1 MVLRSASF
9 TISYHI
15 VSVSVHIF
23 RGKGEIARD
32 IIILVNTVI
41 LLGVYLTKMR
51 IVVIGLNYKTA
62 PVEIRERLT
71 FNETELVDAIKKL
84 NSKKSILENI
94 ILSTCNRTEI
104 YAVVDQLHTGRYYIK
119 EFLSEWFGMEQ
130 TEFSPF
136 LYVYEDDGA
145 VEHLF
150 NVTCGLN
157 SMVLGETQILGQM
170 RTSFLLAQE
179 EETTGSVFNHLFKQ
193 AITLGKRGHSETDIG
208 ANAVSVSYA
217 AVELAKKIF
226 GSLANKHVLI
236 FGAGKM
242 GELAAQN
249 LQGNGVKKVTV
260 INRTFDKAK
269 VLAAR
274 FNGEAKTLAELER
287 SLIEADILISSTG
300 AKDYVISKETMAR
313 VEKKRRGNPLF
324 MVDIAVPRDLD
335 PRISELENVFLYDID
350 DLEGIVEANL
360 QERQKA
366 AAKIRLM
373 IEKEIV
379 DFNHWLGMLG
389 VIPVISALREKALAI
404 QSETMVSLE
413 RKLPNL
419 SDRDIKV
426 LNKHTKSI
434 INQLLKDP
442 ILQAKE
448 LAARPDADQAME
460 FFMKIFNIE
469 ELVQE
474 QHSKAAET
482 NKIPV
487 REVQASFQ
495 S

>member
-1 MVLRSASF
+1 M
-9 TISYHI
+9 H
-15 VSVSVHIF
+15 
-23 RGKGEIARD
+23 
-32 IIILVNTVI
+32 
-41 LLGVYLTKMR
+41 LL
-51 IVVIGLNYKTA
+51 VIGLNYKTA

-71 FNETELVDAIKKL
+71 FNESDLEDAIKKL
-84 NSKKSILENI
+84 NAKKSILENI

-119 EFLSEWFGMEQ
+119 EFLSEWFGIEQ
-130 TEFSPF
+130 AEFSPYLF
-136 LYVYEDDGA
+136 VYEEDGA

-150 NVTCGLN
+150 NVTCGLH
-157 SMVLGETQILGQM
+157 SMVLGETQILGQV

-179 EETTGSVFNHLFKQ
+179 NMTTGTVFNHLFKQ
-193 AITLGKRGHSETDIG
+193 AITLAKRGHSETEIG

-226 GSLANKHVLI
+226 GSLAGKHVLI

-249 LQGNGVKKVTV
+249 LHGNGVRKVTV
-260 INRTFDKAK
+260 INRTYEKA
-269 VLAAR
+269 VDLADR
-274 FNGEAKTLAELER
+274 FGGEAKTMEELQKA
-287 SLIEADILISSTG
+287 LVEADILISSTG
-300 AKDYVISKETMAR
+300 AKDFVISKEMMTK
-313 VEKKRRGNPLF
+313 VEKKRKGKPLF

-335 PRISELENVFLYDID
+335 PRIAELDNVFLYDID

-360 QERQKA
+360 QERKRAAQK
-366 AAKIRLM
+366 ISLM

-379 DFNHWLGMLG
+379 EFKQWLGMLG
-389 VIPVISALREKALAI
+389 VVPVISALREKALAI

-413 RKLPNL
+413 RKLSHL
-419 SDRDIKV
+419 SEHDIKV

-434 INQLLKDP
+434 INQILKDP

-448 LAARPDADQAME
+448 LAARPDAEQALDL
-460 FFMKIFNIE
+460 FMKIFNIE
-469 ELVQE
+469 DLARE

-482 NKIPV
+482 NKIMVHVP
-487 REVQASFQ
+487 QASFQ

>member
-1 MVLRSASF
+1 MHTL
-9 TISYHI
+9 
-15 VSVSVHIF
+15 
-23 RGKGEIARD
+23 
-32 IIILVNTVI
+32 
-41 LLGVYLTKMR
+41 
-51 IVVIGLNYKTA
+51 VIGINYKTA
-62 PVEIRERLT
+62 PVEIRERLS
-71 FNETELVDAIKKL
+71 FNEADLAVAIKKL
-84 NSKKSILENI
+84 NTKKSILENI

-119 EFLSEWFGMEQ
+119 EFLSEWFGIEQ
-130 TEFSPF
+130 KEFSPF
-136 LYVYEDDGA
+136 LFVYEDDGA
-145 VEHLF
+145 IDHLF

-157 SMVLGETQILGQM
+157 SMVLGETQILGQV
-170 RTSFLLAQE
+170 RTSFMLAQQE
-179 EETTGSVFNHLFKQ
+179 GTTGTVFNQLFKQ
-193 AITLGKRGHSETDIG
+193 AITLAKRAHSETDIG

-226 GSLANKHVLI
+226 GSLSNKHVLI

-249 LQGNGVKKVTV
+249 LHGNGVKKVTV
-260 INRTFDKAK
+260 INRTFEKAQD
-269 VLAAR
+269 LANRFSGKAR
-274 FNGEAKTLAELER
+274 TLAELEK
-287 SLIEADILISSTG
+287 SLAEADILISSTG
-300 AKDYVISKETMAR
+300 AKDFVISKEMMVGVA
-313 VEKKRRGNPLF
+313 KKRKGKPLF

-335 PRISELENVFLYDID
+335 PRIAELENVFLYDID

-360 QERQKA
+360 QERKKA
-366 AAKIRLM
+366 AEKIMLM

-379 DFNHWLGMLG
+379 EFKQWLGTLG
-389 VIPVISALREKALAI
+389 VVPVISALREKAHVI

-448 LAARPDADQAME
+448 LAARPDADQALDL
-460 FFMKIFNIE
+460 FMKIFNIE
-469 ELVQE
+469 ELVKE

-482 NKIPV
+482 NQIPV
-487 REVQASFQ
+487 TTPRASFQ

>member
-1 MVLRSASF
+1 M
-9 TISYHI
+9 HI
-15 VSVSVHIF
+15 V
-23 RGKGEIARD
+23 
-32 IIILVNTVI
+32 
-41 LLGVYLTKMR
+41 
-51 IVVIGLNYKTA
+51 VVGLNYKTA

-71 FNETELVDAIKKL
+71 FNETDLVDAIKQL

-119 EFLSEWFGMEQ
+119 EFLSEWFGIEQ
-130 TEFSPF
+130 AEFSPF
-136 LYVYEDDGA
+136 LFVYEDEGA
-145 VEHLF
+145 VDHLL

-157 SMVLGETQILGQM
+157 SMVLGETQILGQV
-170 RTSFLLAQE
+170 RTSFLLAQQE
-179 EETTGSVFNHLFKQ
+179 GTIGSVFKHLFKQ
-193 AITLGKRGHSETDIG
+193 AVTLAKRAHSETDIG

-226 GSLANKHVLI
+226 GSLENKHVLI

-249 LQGNGVKKVTV
+249 LHGNGVKQVTV
-260 INRTFDKAK
+260 INRTYEKAQALASRFD
-269 VLAAR
+269 
-274 FNGEAKTLAELER
+274 GEARNVTELEK

-300 AKDYVISKETMAR
+300 AKDLVISKELIAK
-313 VEKKRRGNPLF
+313 VEKKRKGKPLF

-335 PRISELENVFLYDID
+335 PRIAELDNVFLYDID

-379 DFNHWLGMLG
+379 DFKQWLGTLG
-389 VIPVISALREKALAI
+389 VVPVISALREKALAI
-404 QSETMVSLE
+404 QAETMVSLE

-419 SDRDIKV
+419 SEHDIKV

-448 LAARPDADQAME
+448 LAARPDADQTME
-460 FFMKIFNIE
+460 LFMKIFNIE
-469 ELVQE
+469 GLVQE
-474 QHSKAAET
+474 QHSKAAKT
-482 NKIPV
+482 NKMPV
-487 REVQASFQ
+487 GEVQASFQ

>member
-1 MVLRSASF
+1 MSLEMH
-9 TISYHI
+9 T
-15 VSVSVHIF
+15 
-23 RGKGEIARD
+23 
-32 IIILVNTVI
+32 L
-41 LLGVYLTKMR
+41 
-51 IVVIGLNYKTA
+51 VIGINYKTA
-62 PVEIRERLT
+62 PVEIRERLS
-71 FNETELVDAIKKL
+71 FNEADLAGAIKKL
-84 NSKKSILENI
+84 NTKKSILENI

-119 EFLSEWFGMEQ
+119 EFLSEWFGIEQ
-130 TEFSPF
+130 KEFSPF
-136 LYVYEDDGA
+136 LFVYEDDGA
-145 VEHLF
+145 VDHLF

-157 SMVLGETQILGQM
+157 SMVLGETQILGQV
-170 RTSFLLAQE
+170 RTSFMLAQE
-179 EETTGSVFNHLFKQ
+179 QGTTGTVCNHLFKQ
-193 AITLGKRGHSETDIG
+193 AITLAKRGHSETDIG
-208 ANAVSVSYA
+208 ANAVSISYA

-249 LQGNGVKKVTV
+249 LHGNGVKEVTV
-260 INRTFDKAK
+260 INRTHEKAID
-269 VLAAR
+269 LANRFSGKAR
-274 FNGEAKTLAELER
+274 TLAELEKA
-287 SLIEADILISSTG
+287 LVEADILISSTG
-300 AKDYVISKETMAR
+300 AKDFVITKETMAK
-313 VEKKRRGNPLF
+313 VEKKRKGKPLF

-335 PRISELENVFLYDID
+335 PRIGDLENVFLYDID

-360 QERQKA
+360 QERKKA
-366 AAKIRLM
+366 AEKIMLM

-379 DFNHWLGMLG
+379 EFKQWLGTLG
-389 VIPVISALREKALAI
+389 VVPVISALREKAHII

-419 SDRDIKV
+419 SDRDLKV

-448 LAARPDADQAME
+448 LAARPDANQAMDL
-460 FFMKIFNIE
+460 FMKIFNIE

-482 NKIPV
+482 NPIPV
-487 REVQASFQ
+487 TTPRASFQ